1 MQTWRINHSR
11 SRSSSAPADQLRLG
25 YRICSFVSGPPPT
38 FTLIHVHT
46 GAQTEMHT
54 HPIMQTQAAAQTPV
68 CTEVIVATA
77 VLGSSSEWWQQH
89 TATSESYLTTLQT
102 LLCCNVTPAWLITC
116 NSPSL
121 FTVLHLSPS
130 LFSSLALSLAPLNCS
145 SRIFFTA
152 LHLFSALLLPL
163 LCSVLFTFFF
173 QLFCDFCCRYSTGNL
188 FCGEPLRQ
196 HAQKECWDHIA
207 QDAYR

>member
-11 SRSSSAPADQLRLG
+11 NRSSPAPADQLRPG
-25 YRICSFVSGPPPT
+25 YRICSFVSGPPPI

-68 CTEVIVATA
+68 CTEVIVGTA

-89 TATSESYLTTLQT
+89 TATGESYLTTLFVKKYST
-102 LLCCNVTPAWLITC
+102 TEFALWCCISC

-121 FTVLHLSPS
+121 FTVSHLSPS
-130 LFSSLALSLAPLNCS
+130 LFSSLAFSLAPLNCS

-196 HAQKECWDHIA
+196 QCWDHIT